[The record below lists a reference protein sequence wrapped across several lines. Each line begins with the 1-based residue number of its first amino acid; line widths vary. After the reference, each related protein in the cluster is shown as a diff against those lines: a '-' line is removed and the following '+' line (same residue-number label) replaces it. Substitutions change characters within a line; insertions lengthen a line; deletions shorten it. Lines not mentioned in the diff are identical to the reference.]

1 MREEKT
7 MAYCETKG
15 SGLSKE
21 QLQRLEEMAKES
33 SYEIQERGGLD
44 VRNWDREDFPEISIG
59 AITRMIE
66 RAYKMG
72 LEDGRKGV

>member
-1 MREEKT
+1 

-33 SYEIQERGGLD
+33 SYEIQERGGLE
-44 VRNWDREDFPEISIG
+44 VKNWDREDFPEISICS
-59 AITRMIE
+59 IVRMIE

-72 LEDGRKGV
+72 LEDAGKEI

>member
-1 MREEKT
+1 MK
-7 MAYCETKG
+7 YCETKG

-44 VRNWDREDFPEISIG
+44 VRNRDREDFQEISIMSI
-59 AITRMIE
+59 ARMIE
-66 RAYKMG
+66 RAYKMV

>member
-1 MREEKT
+1 

-21 QLQRLEEMAKES
+21 QLQRLEDMAKDA
-33 SYEIQERGGLD
+33 SYEIRERGGLE
-44 VRNWDREDFPEISIG
+44 VMNWDRADFPEISICSI
-59 AITRMIE
+59 ARMIE

-72 LEDGRKGV
+72 LEDGKKTV

>member
-1 MREEKT
+1 MK
-7 MAYCETKG
+7 YCETKG

-21 QLQRLEEMAKES
+21 QLQRLEEMVKDS

-44 VRNWDREDFPEISIG
+44 VRNWDREDFPEISIMS
-59 AITRMIE
+59 ITRMLE

-72 LEDGRKGV
+72 LEDGKKSV

>member
-1 MREEKT
+1 MK
-7 MAYCETKG
+7 YCETKR

-21 QLQRLEEMAKES
+21 QMQRLEDMAKDS

-44 VRNWDREDFPEISIG
+44 VRNWDREDFPEISITS
-59 AITRMIE
+59 ITRMIE

-72 LEDGRKGV
+72 LEDGKKTV

>member
-1 MREEKT
+1 MK
-7 MAYCETKG
+7 YCETKG

-21 QLQRLEEMAKES
+21 QLQRLEKMAKDS
-33 SYEIQERGGLD
+33 SYEIQERGGLELK
-44 VRNWDREDFPEISIG
+44 NWDREDFPEISITS
-59 AITRMIE
+59 ITRMIE

>member
-1 MREEKT
+1 MT
-7 MAYCETKG
+7 YCETKG

-21 QLQRLEEMAKES
+21 QLQRLEDMTKDS

-44 VRNWDREDFPEISIG
+44 VRNWDREDFPEISITS
-59 AITRMIE
+59 ITRMIE

>member
-7 MAYCETKG
+7 MKYCETKG

-21 QLQRLEEMAKES
+21 QLQRLEDMAKDS

-44 VRNWDREDFPEISIG
+44 VRNWDREDFPEISITS
-59 AITRMIE
+59 ITRMIE

>member
-1 MREEKT
+1 MK
-7 MAYCETKG
+7 YCETKG

-21 QLQRLEEMAKES
+21 QLQRLEDMAKDS
-33 SYEIQERGGLD
+33 SYEIQERGGID
-44 VRNWDREDFPEISIG
+44 VRNWDREDFPEISITS
-59 AITRMIE
+59 ITRMIE

>member
-1 MREEKT
+1 MKYR
-7 MAYCETKG
+7 ETKG

-21 QLQRLEEMAKES
+21 QLQRLEDMAKET
-33 SYEIQERGGLD
+33 SYEIQERGGLE
-44 VRNWDREDFPEISIG
+44 VKNWDREDFPEISICSI
-59 AITRMIE
+59 ARMIE

>member
-1 MREEKT
+1 MK
-7 MAYCETKG
+7 YCETKG

-21 QLQRLEEMAKES
+21 QLQRLEDMAKDS
-33 SYEIQERGGLD
+33 SYEIQERRGLD
-44 VRNWDREDFPEISIG
+44 VRNWDREDFPEISITS
-59 AITRMIE
+59 ITRMIE

>member
-1 MREEKT
+1 MK
-7 MAYCETKG
+7 YCETIG

-21 QLQRLEEMAKES
+21 QLQRLEDMAKDS

-44 VRNWDREDFPEISIG
+44 VRNWDREDFPEISICS
-59 AITRMIE
+59 IVRMIE

-72 LEDGRKGV
+72 LEDGKKTV

>member
-1 MREEKT
+1 MK
-7 MAYCETKG
+7 YCETNG
-15 SGLSKE
+15 SGLRKE
-21 QLQRLEEMAKES
+21 QLQRLEDMAKDS

-44 VRNWDREDFPEISIG
+44 VRNWDREDFPEISITS
-59 AITRMIE
+59 ITRMIE

>member
-1 MREEKT
+1 MK
-7 MAYCETKG
+7 YCETKG

-21 QLQRLEEMAKES
+21 QLQRLEDMAKET

-44 VRNWDREDFPEISIG
+44 VRNWDREDFPEISITS
-59 AITRMIE
+59 ITRMIE

>member
-1 MREEKT
+1 MK
-7 MAYCETKG
+7 YCKTKG

-21 QLQRLEEMAKES
+21 QLQRLEEMAKET
-33 SYEIQERGGLD
+33 SYEIHKRGGLD
-44 VRNWDREDFPEISIG
+44 VRNWEREDYPEISIMSI
-59 AITRMIE
+59 ARMIE

>member
-1 MREEKT
+1 

-21 QLQRLEEMAKES
+21 QLQRLEDMAKDA
-33 SYEIQERGGLD
+33 SYEIRERGGLE
-44 VRNWDREDFPEISIG
+44 VMNWDREDFPEISICSI
-59 AITRMIE
+59 ARMIE

>member
-1 MREEKT
+1 MK
-7 MAYCETKG
+7 YCETKG

-21 QLQRLEEMAKES
+21 QLQRLEEMAKET
-33 SYEIQERGGLD
+33 SYEIQERGGLE
-44 VRNWDREDFPEISIG
+44 VKKWDREDFPEISICS
-59 AITRMIE
+59 ITRMIE

>member
-1 MREEKT
+1 MK
-7 MAYCETKG
+7 YCETKG
-15 SGLSKE
+15 SGLSRE

-44 VRNWDREDFPEISIG
+44 WRNWDREDFPEISIMS
-59 AITRMIE
+59 ITRMLE

-72 LEDGRKGV
+72 LKDGEKSV

>member
-1 MREEKT
+1 MK
-7 MAYCETKG
+7 YCETKG

-21 QLQRLEEMAKES
+21 QLQRLEDMAKDS

-44 VRNWDREDFPEISIG
+44 VRNWDREDFPEISITS
-59 AITRMIE
+59 ITRMIE

-72 LEDGRKGV
+72 LEDGKKMV

>member
-1 MREEKT
+1 MK
-7 MAYCETKG
+7 YCETKG

-21 QLQRLEEMAKES
+21 QLQRLEDMAKDS

-44 VRNWDREDFPEISIG
+44 VRNWDREDFPEISITS
-59 AITRMIE
+59 ITRMIE

-72 LEDGRKGV
+72 LEDGKKTV